1 MRNLLVYY
9 LAILVPFIG
18 IILAGKQ
25 GLVSPEWFLF
35 DLFFYVFVYRQATDL
50 WRLRSKGVIT
60 KITIA
65 DAFNYFLQVKHFR
78 ALYLP

>member
-9 LAILVPFIG
+9 LVILVPFFG
-18 IILAGKQ
+18 IILSAKEGFLSAG
-25 GLVSPEWFLF
+25 WFSF
-35 DLFFYVFVYRQATDL
+35 SIFFYLLVYRQAIDL

-60 KITIA
+60 RIRFT
-65 DAFNYFLQVKHFR
+65 DASNYFLQVKYFR